1 MRSFSDCLH
10 DMLRTRTE
18 DRKVEALLSRRV
30 GDDPEGLGSLLI
42 TLDPDRLNISVE
54 ERASDFAANAS
65 RLVRLAEPVTPIR
78 SPRRRLV
85 PRLATVGLSTALVM
99 GLLTGVALAADGSR
113 PGDALYGL
121 DRALE
126 NIGINDGGIAE
137 RLDEAQALADD
148 GQTAEALAHM
158 ADALGE
164 TSPNVANALENA
176 AGRFE
181 PHDNPSQS
189 VREGVADMLEWMART
204 EASGR
209 DFGQGVAE
217 RARALGAGHSNN
229 PATNSD
235 NAASEEKGPNER
247 SEDGA
252 NNANDA
258 SNKPDDPGTSGT
270 DASNKPDDPG
280 ADGTDGADDN
290 TGNSDNS
297 GGSGNNGGGGENKGH
312 VGGNGNESGPPGGS
326 PPGKK
331 GP

>member
-1 MRSFSDCLH
+1 
-10 DMLRTRTE
+10 MLRTRTE

-30 GDDPEGLGSLLI
+30 GDDPDGLGSLLI
-42 TLDPDRLNISVE
+42 TLDPDRLNISIE
-54 ERASDFAANAS
+54 ERASDFAAEAS

-85 PRLATVGLSTALVM
+85 PRLAAVGLSTALVM

-126 NIGINDGGIAE
+126 KIGINDGGIAE

-158 ADALGE
+158 AEALGE
-164 TSPNVANALENA
+164 TSPNAANALENV

-189 VREGVADMLEWMART
+189 VREGVAAMLAWMAER
-204 EASGR
+204 EVSGR
-209 DFGQGVAE
+209 DFGQEVAD
-217 RARALGAGHSNN
+217 RARALGAGHSND
-229 PATNSD
+229 PSANSD
-235 NAASEEKGPNER
+235 NAASEENGPNEG

-252 NNANDA
+252 NNGNDT
-258 SNKPDDPGTSGT
+258 SNKPDDPGTG
-270 DASNKPDDPG
+270 
-280 ADGTDGADDN
+280 GADDS

-297 GGSGNNGGGGENKGH
+297 SGSGNSGGGGEDNGRG
-312 VGGNGNESGPPGGS
+312 GGNGNESGPPGGS

-331 GP
+331 SP

>member
-1 MRSFSDCLH
+1 MRSFSDCIH
-10 DMLRTRTE
+10 DMLRIRTE

-30 GDDPEGLGSLLI
+30 GGDPDGLGSLLI
-42 TLDPDRLNISVE
+42 TLDPDRLNISIE
-54 ERASDFAANAS
+54 ERASDFAAEAS
-65 RLVRLAEPVTPIR
+65 RLVRLAEPETPIR

-99 GLLTGVALAADGSR
+99 GLLTGVALAADGSH

-126 NIGINDGGIAE
+126 EVGINDGGIAE

-158 ADALGE
+158 AEALGE
-164 TSPNVANALENA
+164 TSPNAANALENA

-189 VREGVADMLEWMART
+189 VREGVADMLAWMASR

-217 RARALGAGHSNN
+217 RARALGAGHSND
-229 PATNSD
+229 PSANSD

-252 NNANDA
+252 NNADDT
-258 SNKPDDPGTSGT
+258 SNKPDDSGT
-270 DASNKPDDPG
+270 DDSDDS
-280 ADGTDGADDN
+280 

-297 GGSGNNGGGGENKGH
+297 GGGGGENNGRG
-312 VGGNGNESGPPGGS
+312 GGNDNETGPPGGS

>member
-30 GDDPEGLGSLLI
+30 GDDPDGLGSLLI
-42 TLDPDRLNISVE
+42 TLDPDRLNISIE

-85 PRLATVGLSTALVM
+85 PRLAAVGLSTALVM
-99 GLLTGVALAADGSR
+99 GLLTGVAFAADGSH

-126 NIGINDGGIAE
+126 KIGINDGGIAE

-158 ADALGE
+158 AGALGE

-176 AGRFE
+176 AGRLE

-189 VREGVADMLEWMART
+189 VREGVADMLAWMARR

-209 DFGQGVAE
+209 DFGQGVAD
-217 RARALGAGHSNN
+217 RARALGAGHNN
-229 PATNSD
+229 DPSANSD
-235 NAASEEKGPNER
+235 NAAIEEKGPSEH

-252 NNANDA
+252 NNANDT
-258 SNKPDDPGTSGT
+258 SNKPDDPGTDGV
-270 DASNKPDDPG
+270 DDS
-280 ADGTDGADDN
+280 

-297 GGSGNNGGGGENKGH
+297 GGSANKGGGGENNGRG
-312 VGGNGNESGPPGGS
+312 GGNGNESGPPGGS

>member
-1 MRSFSDCLH
+1 MRSISDCIG

-30 GDDPEGLGSLLI
+30 EGDRDGLGSLLI

-54 ERASDFAANAS
+54 ERASDFAAHAS

-85 PRLATVGLSTALVM
+85 PRLATVGLSAALVM
-99 GLLTGVALAADGSR
+99 GLLTGVAFAADGSH

-126 NIGINDGGIAE
+126 TMGIKDGGIAE

-158 ADALGE
+158 AEALGE
-164 TSPNVANALENA
+164 TSPNAASALENA

-189 VREGVADMLEWMART
+189 VREGVADMLEWMSRR

-209 DFGQGVAE
+209 EFGQGVAE
-217 RARALGAGHSNN
+217 RARALGAGHSND
-229 PATNSD
+229 PSTNSD
-235 NAASEEKGPNER
+235 NASTEEKSPNER

-252 NNANDA
+252 NNANDP
-258 SNKPDDPGTSGT
+258 SNKPDEPGTSGN
-270 DASNKPDDPG
+270 DASNEPDDP
-280 ADGTDGADDN
+280 GTDGADDSS
-290 TGNSDNS
+290 GNSDNS
-297 GGSGNNGGGGENKGH
+297 GGGKDNGHG
-312 VGGNGNESGPPGGS
+312 GGNGNGSGPPGGS